1 MSTSFVSDIIS
12 QYTDYCENKG
22 WTRREDFIKHIPNR
36 GRGLITNDTEAAC
49 YIAAY
54 GDSHLKKLEGLF
66 DGWNYDMLDCDFEI
80 FDWGCGQ
87 GLATLAFMEKA
98 PFEVLLKLRKI
109 TLIDK
114 SQFILDKAERYVR
127 DEYKYLIGAWASFH
141 DMDRYAIEKKHR
153 MCIEKKCDSLPMND
167 GSGLQQ
173 ITVHQKKVVHLFSN
187 VLDIPGIN
195 LKALTD
201 EIVQSN
207 VEGIENYR
215 NYVLATHP
223 GTDNV
228 DSGGV
233 RMQQFIHQIG
243 SYSGIW
249 DVKENDGY
257 LDNGKYWSHLFGYA
271 ECQGLTKAYC
281 DYMSEGADGYEES
294 QQMSNYI
301 DKYPESDPLN
311 DNRYVIG
318 RQLMDM
324 GDQLEGIKIRA
335 EKIDDFWL
343 VREKKRRTRRKKT
356 LIITSVCLIIPTI
369 VALWRGWDYF
379 GFVFS
384 ITGSVLV
391 FYLFSIISSEY
402 N

>member
-1 MSTSFVSDIIS
+1 MSISFVSDIIS
-12 QYTDYCENKG
+12 QCTDYCENKG

-66 DGWNYDMLDCDFEI
+66 DGWNYDMLDCNFEI

-87 GLATLAFMEKA
+87 GLATLVFMEKA

-114 SQFILDKAERYVR
+114 SQFILEKAERYVR

-141 DMDRYAIEKKHR
+141 NMDRYAIEKKHR

-167 GSGLQQ
+167 GSGLQK

-187 VLDIPGIN
+187 VLDISGIDLN
-195 LKALTD
+195 ALAD
-201 EIVQSN
+201 EIVQSE
-207 VEGIENYR
+207 VDGIENYR
-215 NYVLATHP
+215 NYILATHP
-223 GTDNV
+223 GTDTF
-228 DSGGV
+228 DSGGE

-243 SYSGIW
+243 NYSGIW

-281 DYMSEGADGYEES
+281 DYMTEGARIYEES
-294 QQMSNYI
+294 QQMNNYLK
-301 DKYPESDPLN
+301 KYPESDPLN
-311 DNRYVIG
+311 DGEYFRGMEESPDYVKQKKEKML
-318 RQLMDM
+318 R
-324 GDQLEGIKIRA
+324 
-335 EKIDDFWL
+335 EKIIHILTLCHFRTNKKL
-343 VREKKRRTRRKKT
+343 KEK
-356 LIITSVCLIIPTI
+356 
-369 VALWRGWDYF
+369 
-379 GFVFS
+379 
-384 ITGSVLV
+384 
-391 FYLFSIISSEY
+391 
-402 N
+402 